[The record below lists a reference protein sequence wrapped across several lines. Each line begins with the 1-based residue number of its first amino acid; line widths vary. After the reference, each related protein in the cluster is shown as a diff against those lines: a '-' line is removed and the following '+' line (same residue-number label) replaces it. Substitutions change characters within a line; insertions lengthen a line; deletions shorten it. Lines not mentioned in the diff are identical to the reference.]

1 MRHQS
6 SVHATERSTLKCPY
20 RESKGC
26 LQTFPNRDQQRK
38 HVQRTHERRLVC
50 ELCPDAVFQ
59 KKQQLRKHM
68 SESHGEGYACG
79 HCGKQFAR
87 RKHLTSHIARIRKS
101 KKKTTSHIY
110 FEHSMT
116 MPAATNPEEQEE
128 QEELE
133 VMLSSS
139 SSEEESKEAPMA
151 EGDEWNIELFER
163 PAKR

>member
-1 MRHQS
+1 
-6 SVHATERSTLKCPY
+6 
-20 RESKGC
+20 
-26 LQTFPNRDQQRK
+26 
-38 HVQRTHERRLVC
+38 
-50 ELCPDAVFQ
+50 
-59 KKQQLRKHM
+59 M

-116 MPAATNPEEQEE
+116 MPAASNPDEQ
-128 QEELE
+128 ELE
-133 VMLSSS
+133 VVLSSS
-139 SSEEESKEAPMA
+139 SSSSEDEESKEAPLA

-163 PAKR
+163 PAKRQKLEICDVKLMPPSAEQEEELLVVPDLAD